1 VRLAA
6 PLLLAALLLL
16 AAPLGA
22 RATAEVKFSSPR
34 AITLGLHDHSSEEK
48 IRRSGEPLA
57 KYLAAVLGAPVR
69 LVICPD
75 YQDLARRFISGELA
89 FAVFPA
95 YAYTRTARVVDLKL
109 LANLRLNDADCYR
122 GAVVVR
128 RDAGI
133 RSVADLKGK
142 AYGFV
147 SPDSASG
154 YLYPLVLFSRLGIDP
169 EAFFGK
175 VVFAGSHDAVI
186 RRIVAGE
193 LDGGSIFEDELRYFV
208 EAGGDISN
216 LKVIAR
222 TDPVPFDAFVAQANI
237 PPDVAGK
244 VTKALVDYRLAK
256 GVDPRGHFVNWRPPD
271 DGLYNPVRAAAKYL
285 EEIREKRSR
294 VLRFG
299 VYPKVSPEKT
309 LAGLAPVAAYLER
322 KTGFKIV
329 IKLSPNLLD
338 VGQRLLVGD
347 TDFAVISPFA
357 YVQTVDRAKL
367 RPWLLAQQV
376 LHGSNLYHSV
386 VLARRGRDTLEKL
399 KGGRFAFVDPDS
411 ASGRLVPL
419 HWLKRQG
426 IDLKSHFGETFYAGG
441 HRQAFDALLE
451 GRADACACGD
461 FIYESAKRDK
471 RPGVEE
477 LVVLHRSEK
486 LPHEC
491 IVARGDLPAPVTKA
505 LTDALFALNGSE
517 PGNAEILKGM
527 GYDRLAE
534 SLDSAYDPI
543 RRLARD
549 LLSKDRK

>member
-1 VRLAA
+1 MRLAA
-6 PLLLAALLLL
+6 SLLVAALLL
-16 AAPLGA
+16 PLLPRGA
-22 RATAEVKFSSPR
+22 GATAEARLSAPR

-57 KYLAAVLGAPVR
+57 KYLAAILGAPVR

-75 YQDLARRFISGELA
+75 YQELSRRFISGELA

-95 YAYTRTARVVDLKL
+95 YAYIRTARVVDLKL
-109 LANLRLNDADCYR
+109 LANLRLQDADCYR
-122 GAVVVR
+122 GAIIVR
-128 RDAGI
+128 RDSGI
-133 RSVADLKGK
+133 RAVTDLKGK
-142 AYGFV
+142 SFAFV

-175 VVFAGSHDAVI
+175 VSFAGSHDAVT
-186 RRIVAGE
+186 RKLVAGE
-193 LDGGSIFEDELRYFV
+193 VDAGAIFEDELRCFV
-208 EAGGDISN
+208 EGGGDISN
-216 LKVIAR
+216 LKVIDR

-237 PPDVAGK
+237 PPDVAAK
-244 VTKALVDYRLAK
+244 VTRALIDYRLAK
-256 GVDPRGHFVNWRPPD
+256 GVDPRGHFVNWRAPD

-285 EEIREKRSR
+285 DEIREKRSR

-338 VGQRLLVGD
+338 VGRRLIVGD

-367 RPWLLAQQV
+367 KPLLLAQQV
-376 LHGSNLYHSV
+376 LHGSNLYHAV
-386 VLARRGRDTLEKL
+386 VLARRGRDTIEKL

-419 HWLKRQG
+419 LWLKRQG
-426 IDLKSHFGETFYAGG
+426 VDLKSHFAETFYAGG

-451 GRADACACGD
+451 GRADVCACGD
-461 FIYESAKRDK
+461 FIYESARRDK
-471 RPGVEE
+471 RPGVEDI
-477 LVVLHRSEK
+477 VVLHRSEK

-491 IVARGDLPAPVTKA
+491 LVARGDLPAPVVKA
-505 LTDALFALNGSE
+505 LKDALFALNGGE
-517 PGNAEILKGM
+517 PENAGILKGM
-527 GYDRLAE
+527 GYDRVAE